1 MGSITWSV
9 RGIFVSTLT
18 FFQVLKWCFQLV
30 SLFFV
35 IISFYLRISSLIN
48 GKGLY
53 VSPFSGLHVRAH
65 THSLMQTAA
74 HRHRTFLG
82 NYAVT
87 DKGTPDWIVSS
98 VHDEELTPGEEVV
111 E

>member
-1 MGSITWSV
+1 MCV
-9 RGIFVSTLT
+9 PTL
-18 FFQVLKWCFQLV
+18 
-30 SLFFV
+30 
-35 IISFYLRISSLIN
+35 
-48 GKGLY
+48 
-53 VSPFSGLHVRAH
+53 

-87 DKGTPDWIVSS
+87 DKGTPDWIVSP
-98 VHDEELTPGEEVV
+98 VHDESLTPGEEVV

>member
-1 MGSITWSV
+1 MEKAFKSPISLV
-9 RGIFVSTLT
+9 CMCVPTL
-18 FFQVLKWCFQLV
+18 
-30 SLFFV
+30 
-35 IISFYLRISSLIN
+35 
-48 GKGLY
+48 
-53 VSPFSGLHVRAH
+53 

-87 DKGTPDWIVSS
+87 DKGMPDWIVSP
-98 VHDEELTPGEEVV
+98 VHDESLTPGEEVV